1 MRRSSSSAPGQ
12 ETEVAGL
19 RRELSEALEQQTA
32 TSEVLR
38 VIARS
43 PTDAQ
48 PAFEAMVTRAARLCE
63 ADFSAVARFENGLL
77 HLVAMNNLSPVERA
91 AFDSL
96 FPRQPDRNFAM
107 GRAFIDGVSVQFE
120 DVLADPTY
128 DPRTREVLQRPLG
141 YRTIMAVPIIRD
153 GEPIG
158 TITCGR
164 RKVMPFTARQIALV
178 QTFADQALIAVE
190 NVRLFEAEQQRTRE
204 LSESLEQQT
213 ATADVLRV
221 ISSSP
226 GALEPVFDAILERAT
241 RICSAKFGLLWIR
254 EGEGFR
260 SVALHG
266 VPPAYAQHRKKAPLV
281 VFGPET
287 AIGRVAR
294 TKQVVHIEDL
304 TAEQLYRD
312 RDPRRVATVEL
323 GGARSLVAV
332 PMMKEGDLIGALTI
346 YRQEVR
352 PFIDKQIELLQNFA
366 AQAVIAIE
374 NARLLNELR
383 ESLQQQ
389 TATSEVLSVISS
401 SPGDWRRF
409 SMRYWSVRHAFAR
422 PSSGSCGF
430 EKARDSAR
438 LRRMACRQPMRWS

>member
-1 MRRSSSSAPGQ
+1 MRRRSRASSKPTKARSRKAKTIKRTVLAVRHSSSSASGQ
-12 ETEVAGL
+12 ETEVARL
-19 RRELSEALEQQTA
+19 TRELSEALEQQTA

-63 ADFSAVARFENGLL
+63 ADFSAVARFQNGLL
-77 HLVAMNNLSPVERA
+77 HLVAMNNLSPAERA

-141 YRTIMAVPIIRD
+141 YRTIMAVPIIRA

-190 NVRLFEAEQQRTRE
+190 NVRLFDAEQQRTRE

-213 ATADVLRV
+213 ATSEVLKV
-221 ISSSP
+221 ISSSFSDIQ
-226 GALEPVFDAILERAT
+226 PVFESIVQSGVKLFSGAVVSI
-241 RICSAKFGLLWIR
+241 
-254 EGEGFR
+254 
-260 SVALHG
+260 AL
-266 VPPAYAQHRKKAPLV
+266 V
-281 VFGPET
+281 
-287 AIGRVAR
+287 
-294 TKQVVHIEDL
+294 DN
-304 TAEQLYRD
+304 D
-312 RDPRRVATVEL
+312 
-323 GGARSLVAV
+323 
-332 PMMKEGDLIGALTI
+332 M
-346 YRQEVR
+346 
-352 PFIDKQIELLQNFA
+352 
-366 AQAVIAIE
+366 
-374 NARLLNELR
+374 
-383 ESLQQQ
+383 
-389 TATSEVLSVISS
+389 
-401 SPGDWRRF
+401 
-409 SMRYWSVRHAFAR
+409 
-422 PSSGSCGF
+422 
-430 EKARDSAR
+430 
-438 LRRMACRQPMRWS
+438 